1 MFKSITFMYFIL
13 FSTQNIIC
21 TDVYLGLECPLFN
34 NLASKIRSENKYKND
49 QQVALI
55 EIKQI

>member
-1 MFKSITFMYFIL
+1 MNFIL

-21 TDVYLGLECPLFN
+21 TDVYLGLECPIFN
-34 NLASKIRSENKYKND
+34 NLASKIRSENRYKNV

-55 EIKQI
+55 ETKQI